1 MIGYVLLSLWAL
13 FIIVC
18 LVEIAKKIVWKRRV
32 FEFQNYNDVDIPF
45 VTLNI
50 QGNLMNM
57 IVDTGC
63 GVSIL
68 NEAAIKNCELL
79 YRNSDRK
86 VSLSAMTDESVEMGA
101 KKISF
106 NIGKKEVTE
115 DFFIHNVSDFGNF
128 NSMYGIECH
137 GLLGSSFFNN
147 YNCKIDFKK
156 HTLTV

>member
-18 LVEIAKKIVWKRRV
+18 LVEIAKKIVWKRRI
-32 FEFQNYNDVDIPF
+32 FEFQEFDNVDIPF
-45 VTLNI
+45 VTINI

-63 GVSIL
+63 GVSML
-68 NEAAIKNCELL
+68 SESAIKDCELL

-86 VSLSAMTDESVEMGA
+86 VSLSAVTNESVEMNA

-115 DFFIHNVSDFGNF
+115 DFFIHSADDFGNF
-128 NSMYGIECH
+128 RAQYGIECH

-147 YNCKIDFKK
+147 YNCKIDYKK